1 MKIKHIDFKNLVEWY
16 AQISVNTHKFKCNYT
31 VHVNICCL
39 LCVQYVQ
46 ILFLATIK
54 CKPSR
59 GILKWYCT
67 KPLLMIFTQSLNFS
81 LSWTFPT
88 HSYDSLLIF
97 KFVILLS
104 PEKSILIHFVNMTVK
119 IRDLMLS
126 FKYSNFHSN
135 MNVVILYLETVPLIL
150 HYLY

>member
-1 MKIKHIDFKNLVEWY
+1 
-16 AQISVNTHKFKCNYT
+16 
-31 VHVNICCL
+31 
-39 LCVQYVQ
+39 
-46 ILFLATIK
+46 
-54 CKPSR
+54 
-59 GILKWYCT
+59 
-67 KPLLMIFTQSLNFS
+67 MIFTQSLNFS

-97 KFVILLS
+97 QFVILLS
-104 PEKSILIHFVNMTVK
+104 PDKKSILIHFVNMTVK

>member
-1 MKIKHIDFKNLVEWY
+1 MICSNFCKYTQAEMQLYCTCKYMLSVMCTVCTNSFSSHIK
-16 AQISVNTHKFKCNYT
+16 S
-31 VHVNICCL
+31 
-39 LCVQYVQ
+39 
-46 ILFLATIK
+46 
-54 CKPSR
+54 KPSR

-67 KPLLMIFTQSLNFS
+67 KPLLMIFTQSLHFS
-81 LSWTFPT
+81 LSWTCPT
-88 HSYDSLLIF
+88 HSYNNLLIF